1 MKQHP
6 RQIVLKDFQR
16 TYKSSNFIGST
27 STFGPQNLEKCRVRE
42 SPTNIW
48 VKEPLNKWRK
58 TWLPMLWIRFL
69 LMNFHLIIPSDPS
82 LRFVGILRKTTV
94 VGWFCLVGTLVASGT
109 AVVGTLSS
117 SSSTWST
124 RVRDRINGSGRMGSQ
139 ISRGVVIRITFIYFR
154 HKGRTAI
161 WKRFFFPQELG

>member
-82 LRFVGILRKTTV
+82 LRFVGILRKTPWL
-94 VGWFCLVGTLVASGT
+94 VGFASGTLVASS
-109 AVVGTLSS
+109 AVVPTLSS

-124 RVRDRINGSGRMGSQ
+124 RVRDRINGSGRMGFQVSK
-139 ISRGVVIRITFIYFR
+139 GVVIRVTFIYFR
-154 HKGRTAI
+154 HKGLGHLEKEI
-161 WKRFFFPQELG
+161 FPRNWGS